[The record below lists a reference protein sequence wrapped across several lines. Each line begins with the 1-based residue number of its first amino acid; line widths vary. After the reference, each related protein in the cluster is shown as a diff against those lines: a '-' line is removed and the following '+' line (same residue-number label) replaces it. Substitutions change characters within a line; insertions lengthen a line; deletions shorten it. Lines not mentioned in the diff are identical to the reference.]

1 MSYINSYPELKLW
14 ICKSACNAS
23 VVNAVCWSDGFNPQW
38 HRLFKKFFLLIL
50 KHTYQPIFLP
60 LFGRFLCL
68 FGSVK
73 KLMEVIKGNVPCE
86 DEAEENPV
94 VSAYLSE
101 LFVTTQS
108 AMTKSVSTL

>member
-1 MSYINSYPELKLW
+1 
-14 ICKSACNAS
+14 
-23 VVNAVCWSDGFNPQW
+23 
-38 HRLFKKFFLLIL
+38 
-50 KHTYQPIFLP
+50 
-60 LFGRFLCL
+60 
-68 FGSVK
+68 
-73 KLMEVIKGNVPCE
+73 MEVIKGNVPCE